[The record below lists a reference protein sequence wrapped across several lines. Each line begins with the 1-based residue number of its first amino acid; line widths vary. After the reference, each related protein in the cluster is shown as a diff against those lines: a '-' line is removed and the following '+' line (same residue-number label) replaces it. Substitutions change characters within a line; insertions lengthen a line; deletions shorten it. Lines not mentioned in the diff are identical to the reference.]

1 MHPALA
7 PLVLVALAGQ
17 ASAPAAAP
25 AVEPSP
31 PGPAPAPTA
40 ETAPWSLD
48 LTFHDVGL
56 GIGNTRH
63 VDGLRLNFRDA
74 APYVVH
80 GVSATVWT
88 PYPGHDEHADEGGAV
103 TGLVLGLPLGG
114 AGTVRG
120 LGVGLLGVGT
130 AGDFDGLGLGLLG
143 VGAGGRLN
151 GIFVSGVGVGAGGG
165 ATGAVL
171 GLVGAG
177 TGGDVNGILAGGV
190 GAGTGGDVN
199 GLLLGG
205 LGAGAGGSLRG
216 IGVALLGL
224 GAGGGL
230 DGIAVAGLGLGA
242 PRIRGVAAA
251 LAVGGVDLTGI
262 FLAPAYLHVEPQ
274 GRMTGVSVSAF
285 NRILGEQRGVA
296 IGILNYAAHLEGVQ
310 LGLLNYAGNNPPGLR
325 WLPVANAHL

>member
-7 PLVLVALAGQ
+7 PLVLAALTGQ
-17 ASAPAAAP
+17 ATPEPDAPPAAAPAASAPAA
-25 AVEPSP
+25 VEPV
-31 PGPAPAPTA
+31 
-40 ETAPWSLD
+40 PWSLD

-63 VDGLRLNFRDA
+63 VDGLRLNYRDA

-80 GVSATVWT
+80 GVSVTVWT
-88 PYPGHDEHADEGGAV
+88 PYPGHGEHAEDGGSV
-103 TGLVLGLPLGG
+103 TGLALGLPLAG
-114 AGTVRG
+114 AGALRG
-120 LGVGLLGVGT
+120 IGVGVLGVGA
-130 AGDFDGLGLGLLG
+130 AGDFDGLGFGLLG
-143 VGAGGRLN
+143 VGAGGRLR
-151 GIFVSGVGVGAGGG
+151 GIFVSPVGVGAGGG
-165 ATGAVL
+165 ATGAVI

-177 TGGDVNGILAGGV
+177 TGGDVNGILAGGL

-205 LGAGAGGSLRG
+205 LGAGAGGSVRG

-242 PRIRGVAAA
+242 PRIRGIAAA

-296 IGILNYAAHLEGVQ
+296 IGLFNYAAHLEGVQ